1 MNGYRK
7 SIAIGLVLF
16 ATTAWAQEKPA
27 QWDLKSC
34 IEYARSQNI
43 QIKKSRV
50 TLDESL
56 ESTKQA
62 KAALLPSLAFSS
74 AHNYVNRPRPEA
86 GDKNSYSGSYSL
98 NSAVALYEGGKLR
111 KNLQHMDLQ
120 NQIQEL
126 SINEA
131 ENNIELAITQA
142 FVQVLYANETVKI
155 NQNTVEVSLVQR
167 DRARGLFEAGALS
180 QADMAQMESQYT
192 SDKYQLVLAQTA
204 LENARLDL
212 KQLLELEITD
222 QMEPV
227 IPELKDSAFMAMLPS
242 KEMIYLTS
250 LDVMP
255 EVKYN
260 KLSIEVA
267 GIEKQKAWA
276 GYLPSLNLS
285 AGLGTSHTSGTAW
298 GFGNQMKHNWSENI
312 GLTLSIPIF
321 SNRSNRTAVNL
332 AKLNIENAEL
342 NYDEVRK
349 DLLKSIETVYQDAV
363 SAQDRYRSA
372 TENLKAVQLSFDLI
386 SQQFALGMKNTLEM
400 ITEKNNY
407 LIAQQEVVQAK
418 YMAIL
423 NRQLLNFYQ
432 GKEITIE

>member
-98 NSAVALYEGGKLR
+98 NSSVALYEGGKLR
-111 KNLQHMDLQ
+111 KNLQQMDLQ

-126 SINEA
+126 SVNEA
-131 ENNIELAITQA
+131 ENTIELAITQA